1 MAVSDNIWY
10 LYTQK
15 IKKKTF
21 FLKLHFTNY
30 ESLKGYN
37 NNSLIKMSKN
47 GLVLGLHKNC
57 LVLNTYYNYLS
68 DGAHSQNNR
77 HEPST
82 TQPSSIINMFYLC
95 EWILKADVV

>member
-1 MAVSDNIWY
+1 
-10 LYTQK
+10 
-15 IKKKTF
+15 
-21 FLKLHFTNY
+21 
-30 ESLKGYN
+30 
-37 NNSLIKMSKN
+37 MSKN

-77 HEPST
+77 QKPST

-95 EWILKADVV
+95 E